1 MRTRS
6 IQNAVSVLMIAMF
19 MLQGCF
25 NIATSGAS
33 AVYNRHG
40 LQRNF
45 KDQVTTLRAN
55 QALNVKTS
63 EFSNTNISVATLGGE
78 VLLAGQVPAQWQ
90 KEKAGEIVKNLPNVK
105 TVYNLI
111 TVASPSSTLTHLS
124 DIWLTTKVKAR
135 LMASDDVDASQLK
148 VVTENGS
155 VYLFG
160 TLPAEEAEAAADIA
174 SETDGV
180 QRVVKVFSYV
190 TISKRSTV

>member
-1 MRTRS
+1 MRKKS
-6 IQNAVSVLMIAMF
+6 IRNAVGILLIAMF
-19 MLQGCF
+19 MLQGCV
-25 NIATSGAS
+25 NIATSCAS

-45 KDQVTTLRAN
+45 QDQVTTLRVN

-63 EFSNTNISVATLGGE
+63 EFSNTNISVATMGGE
-78 VLLAGQVPAQWQ
+78 VLLAGQVPAAWQ
-90 KEKAGEIVKNLPNVK
+90 KEKAGMIVRNLPNVK

-111 TVASPSSTLTHLS
+111 IVSSPSSTLTHIS

-160 TLPAEEAEAAADIA
+160 TLPSEEAEAAAEIA

-190 TISKRSTV
+190 TITKRSTV